1 MTVEIFLI
9 LLAVF
14 AAVTS
19 LGTEAVKKLLDSLKV
34 TYTSNVV
41 VLWVAVAVGGLG
53 MAAFYVL
60 NDYIWTSFEIICIA
74 LMIVANWLS
83 AMLGYD
89 KIKQTITQFKGGK

>member
-9 LLAVF
+9 LLAIL
-14 AAVTS
+14 ASVTS
-19 LGTEAVKKLLDSLKV
+19 LVTEAVKMLLDSLKV

-41 VLWVAVAVGGLG
+41 VLLVAVVVGGSG
-53 MAAFYVL
+53 MAVFYEL
-60 NDYIWTSFEIICIA
+60 NGYAWTSFEIICIA

-89 KIKQTITQFKGGK
+89 KIKQTITQFKGK

>member
-1 MTVEIFLI
+1 MTVETFLV
-9 LLAVF
+9 LLAIF
-14 AAVTS
+14 SAVTS

-53 MAAFYVL
+53 MAALYEL
-60 NDYIWTSFEIICIA
+60 NGYTWTSFEVICTL
-74 LMIVANWLS
+74 LMIVANWFA

-89 KIKQTITQFKGGK
+89 KVKQTITQFKGK

>member
-9 LLAVF
+9 LLAIL
-14 AAVTS
+14 ASVTS
-19 LGTEAVKKLLDSLKV
+19 LVTEAVKMLLDSLKV

-53 MAAFYVL
+53 MAAFYML
-60 NDYIWTSFEIICIA
+60 NGYAWTSFEIICIA

-89 KIKQTITQFKGGK
+89 KIKQTIKQFKGQ